1 MPSPSKNASLG
12 SPSTWGAYI
21 EVFVFLLIGGFGIY
35 AALTAGISYDEDAE
49 FRTYLVNTNAIGGL
63 LFGGGEAYSALVQY
77 VDRYYGIGFHL
88 FSHALSSVLSRSLDG
103 LLPFSPLG
111 SRLIWGHAAVF
122 IVFLASGVL
131 FRACLLSLT
140 KDSLIASLGM
150 FTFLLWP
157 YVFGHALMNVKDIPF
172 MFGWLCCT
180 YLALRIFEQS
190 TQFSKDL
197 VIRLLLLGTFTG
209 WLMSIRVSGILIFVE
224 YFWLACF
231 WYFGDRKI
239 KISMTFTQVIGI
251 ASVFLIAFALTIFSF
266 YPILWHNP
274 FELINALAFMSS
286 HPWQGDTL
294 TAGKLVEPKTRLIF
308 YISAWY
314 LVKLPI
320 FVIAGLLIASYY
332 MVRDFLKREYD
343 NRYKAISA
351 LYLSVLTI
359 IGLLILHRVALYN
372 ELRQILFIAPLLMM
386 IAIVGLRSMS
396 RGFAIIV
403 LAATST
409 FMLID
414 DIDLHPYQYSY
425 INEVARQTDFGKKY
439 ETDYYG
445 LAVKETALWLNSSQV
460 DGKSQC
466 LYVPAKHLWEFA
478 IDPQKFPC
486 VGGYPGDLSLIA
498 KPFLFFVQ
506 ARSVTSFRAPP
517 WCRMIHT
524 EDRGLPFSGAKLRM
538 GELYECLPLIMK

>member
-1 MPSPSKNASLG
+1 MRFQSNNSSRGGL
-12 SPSTWGAYI
+12 SSWRVYV
-21 EVFVFLLIGGFGIY
+21 EVFTFLLIGGFGIY

-49 FRTYLVNTNAIGGL
+49 FRTYLINANAVSGL
-63 LFGGGEAYSALVQY
+63 LNGSSEAYAHLMQY
-77 VDRYYGIGFHL
+77 VDRYYGIGFHF
-88 FSHALSSVLSRSLDG
+88 FSHGLSSVASRSVDS
-103 LLPFSPLG
+103 LLPFSALG
-111 SRLIWGHAAVF
+111 SRLIWGHLAVF
-122 IVFLASGVL
+122 IVFLGSGIL

-140 KDSLIASLGM
+140 KDRLIASLGM

-180 YLALRIFEQS
+180 YLALRIFELP

-197 VIRLLLLGTFTG
+197 VVRLLLLGVFTG
-209 WLMSIRVSGILIFVE
+209 WLMSVRVSGVLIFVE

-231 WYFGDRKI
+231 WSFGSHKI
-239 KISMTFTQVIGI
+239 KISMTFAQVIGI
-251 ASVFLIAFALTIFSF
+251 ASVFLLAFALTIFSF

-274 FELINALAFMSS
+274 FELINALRFMSS
-286 HPWQGDTL
+286 HPWLGDTL
-294 TAGKLVEPKTRLIF
+294 TAGKLVEPKTHLIF
-308 YISAWY
+308 YIAAWQ

-320 FVIAGLLIASYY
+320 FVIVGLLLASYFLL
-332 MVRDFLKREYD
+332 RDLMRRESD
-343 NRYKAISA
+343 DCYKSISA
-351 LYLSVLTI
+351 LYLSALTI
-359 IGLLILHRVALYN
+359 IGLLILQRVALYN

-386 IAIVGLRSMS
+386 IAVVGLRSMS
-396 RGFAIIV
+396 RIFAILILV
-403 LAATST
+403 VTSA

-414 DIDLHPYQYSY
+414 DLDLNPYQYTY
-425 INEVARQTDFGKKY
+425 INEVARHTDIGKKY
-439 ETDYYG
+439 ETDYFG

-486 VGGYPGDLSLIA
+486 VSGFPGDLSLIA

-517 WCRMIHT
+517 WCRVIHA
-524 EDRGLPFSGAKLRM
+524 EERSLPFSGSKLRM
-538 GELYECLPLIMK
+538 GELYECKPKN

>member
-1 MPSPSKNASLG
+1 MRFQSNNSSRGGL
-12 SPSTWGAYI
+12 SSWGAYI
-21 EVFVFLLIGGFGIY
+21 EVFAFLLIGSFGVY

-49 FRTYLVNTNAIGGL
+49 FRTYLVNASAISGL
-63 LFGGGEAYSALVQY
+63 LNGSSEAYTHLLQY
-77 VDRYYGIGFHL
+77 VDRYYGIGFHI
-88 FSHALSSVLSRSLDG
+88 FSHGLTSVLSQSMDG

-122 IVFLASGVL
+122 IIFLGSGVL

-140 KDSLIASLGM
+140 KDRLIASLGM

-157 YVFGHALMNVKDIPF
+157 YLLGHALMNVKDIPF

-180 YLALRIFEQS
+180 YLALRIFELP

-197 VIRLLLLGTFTG
+197 VVRLLLLGAFTG

-231 WYFGDRKI
+231 WYCGSHKI
-239 KISMTFTQVIGI
+239 KISMTFAQVIGI
-251 ASVFLIAFALTIFSF
+251 TSFFLLAFALTIFSF

-274 FELINALAFMSS
+274 FELINALRFMSS
-286 HPWQGDTL
+286 HPWLGDTL
-294 TAGKLVEPKTRLIF
+294 TAGKLVEPKTHLIF
-308 YISAWY
+308 YIAAWH

-320 FVIAGLLIASYY
+320 FVIVGLLLASYFLLQ
-332 MVRDFLKREYD
+332 DFMRRESD
-343 NRYKAISA
+343 DCYKAISA
-351 LYLSVLTI
+351 LYLSALTI
-359 IGLLILHRVALYN
+359 CGLLILQRVALYN

-386 IAIVGLRSMS
+386 IAVVGLRSMS
-396 RGFAIIV
+396 RVFTILILV
-403 LAATST
+403 VTSA

-414 DIDLHPYQYSY
+414 DLDLNPYQYTY
-425 INEVARQTDFGKKY
+425 INEVARHTDIGKKY

-445 LAVKETALWLNSSQV
+445 LAVKETALWLNSSHV

-486 VGGYPGDLSLIA
+486 VSGFPGDLSLIA

-517 WCRMIHT
+517 WCRVIHA
-524 EDRGLPFSGAKLRM
+524 EERSLPFSSAKLRM
-538 GELYECLPLIMK
+538 GELYECKP

>member
-1 MPSPSKNASLG
+1 MKFQSNNSSQSRL
-12 SPSTWGAYI
+12 SSWGTYI
-21 EVFVFLLIGGFGIY
+21 EVFAFLLIGGLGVY

-49 FRTYLVNTNAIGGL
+49 FRTYLVNANAISGL
-63 LFGGGEAYSALVQY
+63 LNGSREAYAHLMQY
-77 VDRYYGIGFHL
+77 VDRYYGIGFHI
-88 FSHALSSVLSRSLDG
+88 FSHGLSSVLSQSMDG

-122 IVFLASGVL
+122 IIFLGSGIL
-131 FRACLLSLT
+131 FRACLASLT
-140 KDSLIASLGM
+140 KDRLIASLGM

-180 YLALRIFEQS
+180 YFALRIFELPP
-190 TQFSKDL
+190 QFSNIL
-197 VIRLLLLGTFTG
+197 VVCILLLGGLTG
-209 WLMSIRVSGILIFVE
+209 WLMSIRISGVLIFVE
-224 YFWLACF
+224 YFWMTCF
-231 WYFGDRKI
+231 WYFGGHKI
-239 KISMTFTQVIGI
+239 KISMTFAQAIGI
-251 ASVFLIAFALTIFSF
+251 TSVFLLAFALTIFSF

-274 FELINALAFMSS
+274 FELINALRFMSS
-286 HPWQGDTL
+286 HPWLGDTL
-294 TAGKLVEPKTRLIF
+294 TAGKLVEPKTHLIF
-308 YISAWY
+308 YIAAWH

-320 FVIAGLLIASYY
+320 FFIVGLLLASYFLL
-332 MVRDFLKREYD
+332 RDFMRRECGD
-343 NRYKAISA
+343 RYKAISA

-359 IGLLILHRVALYN
+359 IGLLILQRVALYN

-386 IAIVGLRSMS
+386 IAVVGLRSLS
-396 RGFAIIV
+396 RGFAILV
-403 LAATST
+403 LAASSA

-414 DIDLHPYQYSY
+414 DLDLNPYQYTY
-425 INEVARQTDFGKKY
+425 INEVARHTDIGKKY

-517 WCRMIHT
+517 WCRVIHA
-524 EDRGLPFSGAKLRM
+524 EERSLPFSGAKLRM
-538 GELYECLPLIMK
+538 GELYECLPPKS